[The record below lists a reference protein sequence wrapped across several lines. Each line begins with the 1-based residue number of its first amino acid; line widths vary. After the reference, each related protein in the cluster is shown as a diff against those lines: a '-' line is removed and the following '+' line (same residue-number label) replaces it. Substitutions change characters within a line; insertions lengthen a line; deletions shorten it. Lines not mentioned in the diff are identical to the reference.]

1 MRVSVRPS
9 VSETELLAIR
19 RALEAAWPGLEP
31 EGRPKQSAWSAAAA
45 REAVGGAPR
54 PECYAL
60 SPRSTRGATR
70 A

>member
-1 MRVSVRPS
+1 VLVSVRPP

-19 RALEAAWPGLEP
+19 QALETAWPGVDP
-31 EGRPKQSAWSAAAA
+31 KGRPKQSAWSATAA
-45 REAVGGAPR
+45 REAVGDAPR